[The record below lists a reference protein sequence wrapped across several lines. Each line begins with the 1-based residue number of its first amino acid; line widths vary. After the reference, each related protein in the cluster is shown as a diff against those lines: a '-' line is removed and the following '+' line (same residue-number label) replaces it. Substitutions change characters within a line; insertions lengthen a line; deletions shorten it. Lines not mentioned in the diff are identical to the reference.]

1 MAQALARAGGLDDQ
15 RSDSRAVYV
24 FRFEEADALNWA
36 TPPMLTAQGKVPV
49 VYQINMND
57 PANFFVAQN
66 FPVADKDVMYVSDA
80 SSVQLQKF
88 TTMLFQSLYILKT
101 FVPAIP

>member
-1 MAQALARAGGLDDQ
+1 M
-15 RSDSRAVYV
+15 
-24 FRFEEADALNWA
+24 
-36 TPPMLTAQGKVPV
+36 